1 MDVSYIISI
10 WIMYSWKIIM
20 EDEFFIESKMK
31 YLMNLEDEDHGFSIH
46 YFVFHV

>member
-1 MDVSYIISI
+1 
-10 WIMYSWKIIM
+10 M